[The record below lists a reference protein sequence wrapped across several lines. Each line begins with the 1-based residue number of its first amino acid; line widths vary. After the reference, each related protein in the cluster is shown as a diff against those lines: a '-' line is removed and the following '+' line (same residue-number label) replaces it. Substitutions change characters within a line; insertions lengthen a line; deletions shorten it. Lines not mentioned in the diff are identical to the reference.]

1 MNRQGSRLKQAELAS
16 AVGAGVLGLGL
27 GALLAA
33 QVRPYLVATLVVGS
47 LVHGWGM
54 WDRHRLDTET
64 ETVTPR
70 WAKALYWTCW
80 IALAGLAVYLGRAFL
95 SGR

>member
-16 AVGAGVLGLGL
+16 AVGAGVLGIGL

-33 QVRPYLVATLVVGS
+33 QVRPYLVATLAVGA

-54 WDRHRLDTET
+54 WDRHRLDTEADT
-64 ETVTPR
+64 ITPR
-70 WAKALYWTCW
+70 WAIALYWTCW
-80 IALAGLAVYLGRAFL
+80 IALAGLVVYLGRAFL
-95 SGR
+95 SAR